1 VILLKDILP
10 KSKKGES
17 KAPESTKTLLLSIS
31 TPMEIK
37 KHFQAKERQKFHM
50 VFNETSSS
58 SKARWKWREA
68 LPYLTQACIY
78 LKTDK

>member
-1 VILLKDILP
+1 
-10 KSKKGES
+10 
-17 KAPESTKTLLLSIS
+17 
-31 TPMEIK
+31 METK
-37 KHFQAKERQKFHM
+37 KHFQAKERQKFHI

-78 LKTDK
+78 LKTDNKLKSKHAAKTFHGL